1 MCHWVLLM
9 PRSCTRAD
17 NIAGHVKLT
26 DVGGYLNLLPAEG
39 CIVGCQIED
48 TGCGTHLYHVSP
60 QSLEN
65 LGCDVGTCTLDYPF
79 YDSEV
84 TVVNKQE

>member
-1 MCHWVLLM
+1 MGD
-9 PRSCTRAD
+9 T
-17 NIAGHVKLT
+17 IAGHVKLT

-39 CIVGCQIED
+39 CVVRCQIED
-48 TGCGTHLYHVSP
+48 RGDGTQLYHVSP
-60 QSLEN
+60 DTLRN
-65 LGCDVGTCTLDYPF
+65 LGCNVGACSYAYPF